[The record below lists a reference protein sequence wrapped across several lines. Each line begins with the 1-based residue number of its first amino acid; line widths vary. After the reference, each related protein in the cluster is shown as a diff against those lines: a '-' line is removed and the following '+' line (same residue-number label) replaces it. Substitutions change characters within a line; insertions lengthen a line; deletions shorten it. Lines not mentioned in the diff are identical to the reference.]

1 MRITVAIVLMI
12 LFIGQVDAKDRGM
25 TLNEAVSQA
34 KSEGRVLSART
45 IRGNHEIKV
54 LTKNGT
60 VKTINKKASRSSNFA
75 QNNLDHS
82 SPQTWHNQFQSDS
95 SNKRRAGNSRNVMK
109 LDQRNTRTAKNTSQY
124 GKRRSTSRDNV
135 RAKNRG
141 KNSSKGKDKDN

>member
-1 MRITVAIVLMI
+1 MKRAVVIVLMI
-12 LFIGQVDAKDRGM
+12 LCVSQVDAKDRGV
-25 TLNEAVSQA
+25 TLNEAVNQA

-45 IRGNHEIKV
+45 ILGNHEIKV

-82 SPQTWHNQFQSDS
+82 SPQTWHNQFRNDS
-95 SNKRRAGNSRNVMK
+95 PNNRQTGNSRNVMK
-109 LDQRNTRTAKNTSQY
+109 LDQRNSRTAKNTSQY
-124 GKRRSTSRDNV
+124 SKRRSISRDNV

-141 KNSSKGKDKDN
+141 KSSSKGKDKDN